1 VSLRGV
7 LSRTRRVACWSLG
20 ILACSGLC
28 ACAKDLV
35 TQCEKAFKEHDSAKA
50 ASICEQAYAKTNSPK
65 VAGWASS
72 AHFNVGHDDRV
83 LEIAAGTA
91 KEQRAGTVFLM
102 AGKVLQKRN
111 QAGRALGAFTRALDE
126 FEADRDHD
134 GAAKTSYA
142 LFRSYWSD
150 SRYRQ
155 ALRYGKLSYREAQ
168 AAGDDEQVGVALM
181 AIFGVLYAIGDVD
194 AGAVFLAEARELHG
208 LKSDTNKAFLSFK
221 EGLLQQVQGHQ
232 ALAVERYQE
241 AIDLSNRANLPDVR
255 WAAGLNLVEA
265 ALDEGRLDLAEQHLA
280 AAKAEVKGA
289 GARNLNG
296 RISLL
301 FRAARLDRQRGRFEQ
316 AHRGI
321 EEALA
326 LNPGQ
331 ELSWKLQQE
340 RGLTFEAQGRIREAE
355 ESYQR
360 AIATVESMREE
371 AQFDDMKSW
380 LLASKREPFEHLFLL
395 RAGSNRS
402 IAALEVAERARART
416 FLDAFVAANAS
427 SARHESKPS
436 ATDVEATT
444 MQAETA
450 LERADALSAI
460 LARTSL
466 VAHRRASAI
475 DRVLSALRNDQ
486 AWMYFEAQGSLW
498 LISLSNGRV
507 GTHRLDVSTEQLK
520 LQVDRMLLDPCVEN
534 AESLA
539 GLLVPSRALPPA
551 GAELYLIPSQSL
563 SRLPFGALRVSG
575 RYLAENYVL
584 HYVPSLS
591 ALVSIRRAKAAQGG
605 ALALGDP
612 RGDLPQARA
621 EAQAV
626 SQALG
631 GTLLIGAEATRD
643 RIRRLA
649 PSSVLHF
656 AAHSG
661 VGQSG
666 AWLAVADGLVS
677 SRDILDWGLKAR
689 LVVLSSCASSASRGP
704 ELWGSIAGSFLAA
717 GSRGVVAALWS
728 VDDRAS
734 RELFSKFYD
743 SKAQE
748 RPALALASA
757 QRAFVKSGRP
767 ASEWAAFIAIGE

>member
-1 VSLRGV
+1 L
-7 LSRTRRVACWSLG
+7 A
-20 ILACSGLC
+20 ILASTGLC
-28 ACAKDLV
+28 GCGRELAS
-35 TQCEKAFKEHDSAKA
+35 QCQSAFKERDDAKA
-50 ASICEQAYAKTNSPK
+50 ARICEQAYAKDKSPK
-65 VAGWASS
+65 VAGWASL
-72 AHFNVGHDDRV
+72 AHFNLGHDDRV
-83 LEIAAGTA
+83 VEIAAGTS
-91 KEQRAGTVFLM
+91 KEQHAGTAFLI

-111 QAGRALGAFTRALDE
+111 EAGRALGAFTRALED
-126 FEADRDHD
+126 FEAERDHD
-134 GAAKTSYA
+134 GAAKASYA

-155 ALRYGKLSYREAQ
+155 ALRYGKLAYREAQ

-194 AGAVFLAEARELHG
+194 AGAIFLAEARKLHG
-208 LKSDTNKAFLSFK
+208 LKSDTNRAFLSFK

-232 ALAVERYQE
+232 AVAVEHYQE
-241 AIDLSNRANLPDVR
+241 AIELSNRANLPDVR
-255 WAAGLNLVEA
+255 WAAELNLVEA
-265 ALDEGRLDLAEQHLA
+265 ALDQGRLDLAEAHLA
-280 AAKAEVKGA
+280 AAKAEVKAA

-301 FRAARLDRQRGRFEQ
+301 FRAGRLDRQRGRFEQ
-316 AHRGI
+316 AHREI

-331 ELSWKLQQE
+331 DLTWKLQQE
-340 RGLTFEAQGRIREAE
+340 RGLTFEAEGRIREAE

-360 AIATVESMREE
+360 AIATVESMRED

-395 RAGSNRS
+395 RAVSNHS

-416 FLDAFVAANAS
+416 FLDAFVAANAPIGHAEAKPFRADQKDAS
-427 SARHESKPS
+427 SQTES
-436 ATDVEATT
+436 
-444 MQAETA
+444 A
-450 LERADALSAI
+450 LDRADALSAI
-460 LARTSL
+460 LP
-466 VAHRRASAI
+466 
-475 DRVLSALRNDQ
+475 ALRSSPIAAPLPIDQVLGALRDDQ

-498 LISLSNGRV
+498 LVSLSNGRV
-507 GTHRLDVSTEQLK
+507 GTHRLDVSIEQLK
-520 LQVDRMLLDPCVEN
+520 LQVDRMLVDPCLEN
-534 AESLA
+534 AQSLGA
-539 GLLVPSRALPPA
+539 LLIPAPVLPTA
-551 GAELYLIPSQSL
+551 GAELYLVPSQSL
-563 SRLPFGALRVSG
+563 SRLPFGALRVNG
-575 RYLAENYVL
+575 RHLAEDYVL

-591 ALVSIRRAKAAQGG
+591 ALVSIRHAKAARGG
-605 ALALGDP
+605 AVALGDP

-621 EAQAV
+621 EALAV

-631 GTLLIGAEATRD
+631 GTLLIGAEATRE
-643 RIRRLA
+643 RIRKIA

-666 AWLAVADGLVS
+666 AWLAAADGLVS

-689 LVVLSSCASSASRGP
+689 LVVLSSCASSATRGP
-704 ELWGSIAGSFLAA
+704 ELWGSIAGSFLAS

-743 SKAQE
+743 SRAQDS
-748 RPALALASA
+748 PALALASA
-757 QRAFVKSGRP
+757 QRAFLKSGRP